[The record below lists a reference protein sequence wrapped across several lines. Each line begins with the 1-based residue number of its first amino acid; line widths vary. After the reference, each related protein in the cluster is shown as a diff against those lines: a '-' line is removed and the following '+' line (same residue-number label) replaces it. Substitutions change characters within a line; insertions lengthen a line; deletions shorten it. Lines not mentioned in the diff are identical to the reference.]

1 MKLRTYEDDDR
12 EALIALWQRVFPDDP
27 PHNDPSQMIAAKR
40 AVDDLIF
47 VALEEPRRRRDSGD
61 TSIASIEKSGPT

>member
-1 MKLRTYEDDDR
+1 MKLRTYQDGDR

-40 AVDDLIF
+40 AVDDLYSSPSKRILLS
-47 VALEEPRRRRDSGD
+47 AP
-61 TSIASIEKSGPT
+61 